1 VRKAVAHLIPAF
13 LAIMVTF
20 GFVASA
26 GLIASI
32 VEQNYIDILAPRG
45 IRQAFIGSVL
55 QEAALRQP
63 DLLIVYGT
71 SEIYDEEDENAADQ
85 FFQTYPTGF
94 NVFEVASGGVSSLE
108 MAQNLA
114 ALGPKLKGKKV
125 VISFTPTD
133 FEDPQE
139 PAKAYA
145 GEFSLLHANELI
157 FSPYISYPL
166 KQRFALRM
174 LDYPKT
180 LTKDPLLAFAVNRLA
195 SSSSGQSLLYY
206 LSMPV
211 GLIQTQVIR
220 LQDHWTVLNWLV
232 SHPQDLQPVQRT
244 PSAIDWK
251 AQLASAEGLQ
261 SYLTSSNPYG
271 IANNLWGTDLG
282 NKFGVGQPAGS
293 EDPYFLKDL
302 ANSKEWVDF
311 DILLSVLKET
321 GAQPL
326 ILSRPFNGAIL
337 TALGE
342 SASARQVYYAMLEKE
357 VQSYGFTLVDFAD
370 QDTNRLFSVDQFSHT
385 SRVGWI
391 YVDQALDVFYHVNH

>member
-1 VRKAVAHLIPAF
+1 VRKAVPHFIPTL
-13 LAIMVTF
+13 LAIMITL
-20 GFVASA
+20 GLLASA
-26 GLIASI
+26 SLIASI
-32 VEQNYIDILAPRG
+32 VEQTYINALAPRG
-45 IRQAFIGSVL
+45 LRQAFIGSVL
-55 QEAALRQP
+55 QEAALKQP
-63 DLLIVYGT
+63 DLLPVYGT
-71 SEIYDEEDENAADQ
+71 SEIYNDEDENSADQ

-114 ALGPKLKGKKV
+114 ALGPALKGKKV

-139 PAKAYA
+139 PSKAYA
-145 GEFSLLHANELI
+145 GEFSRLHANELI
-157 FSPYISYPL
+157 FSPYISYSL
-166 KQRFALRM
+166 KQRFAVRM

-180 LTKDPLLAFAVNRLA
+180 LTNDPLLAFALHRLA
-195 SSSSGQSLLYY
+195 NPSPGQSLLYY

-211 GLIQTQVIR
+211 GMIQTQIIR
-220 LQDHWTVLNWLV
+220 LQDHWAVLSWMA
-232 SHPQDLQPVQRT
+232 SHPKDLTPVQRKT
-244 PSAIDWK
+244 YAIDWK
-251 AQLASAEGLQ
+251 AQLASAERLQ
-261 SYLTSSNPYG
+261 SNLTSSNPYG
-271 IANNLWGTDLG
+271 IANNVWESDLS
-282 NKFGVGQPAGS
+282 NKFGDGQPPGS
-293 EDPYFLKDL
+293 EDPYFLHDL

-326 ILSRPFNGAIL
+326 ILGRPFNGPTL

-342 SASARQVYYAMLEKE
+342 SASARQIYYAMLEKA
-357 VQSYGFTLVDFAD
+357 VQPYGFTLIDFAD
-370 QDTNRLFSVDQFSHT
+370 QDTNPLFSVDQFSHT